1 MKKSWLILF
10 VVLMVFVG
18 CRPKGILSSRQMQD
32 VLYDLHRADAILR
45 QYNLELGHDE
55 ALAKY
60 YEVVLEK
67 HGITQAQ
74 FDSSLVWYT
83 DHPSRFD
90 KIYPKIEK
98 RCKQE
103 LDEIMKT
110 LETEDVPDQPEREL
124 PPFEDVV
131 QRNLHG
137 LPTDLWQEPKLAVE
151 VPYSV
156 EKD

>member
-1 MKKSWLILF
+1 MKRFGLILF
-10 VVLMVFVG
+10 VVLMVFAG
-18 CRPKGILSSRQMQD
+18 CRPKGILSSRQMQN

-45 QYNLELGHDE
+45 QYDLELGPDE
-55 ALAKY
+55 VLAKY

-98 RCKQE
+98 HCKDE
-103 LDEIMKT
+103 YTEIMKT
-110 LETEDVPDQPEREL
+110 LEVEASIEEQVRNL
-124 PPFEDVV
+124 PPFEDVI
-131 QRNLHG
+131 QRDLYG

-151 VPYSV
+151 VPYCD
-156 EKD
+156 KND

>member
-1 MKKSWLILF
+1 
-10 VVLMVFVG
+10 
-18 CRPKGILSSRQMQD
+18 MQD

-45 QYNLELGHDE
+45 VSNLERGHDE

-83 DHPSRFD
+83 DNPALFD

-98 RCKQE
+98 RCQAE
-103 LDEIMKT
+103 YDEVMKT
-110 LETEDVPDQPEREL
+110 LETTKPEVHEREL
-124 PPFEDVV
+124 LPVEVV
-131 QRNLHG
+131 MQHTLYG
-137 LPTDLWQEPKLAVE
+137 LPTTLHEPEQAGVE
-151 VPYSV
+151 VPYRS
-156 EKD
+156 EK

>member
-1 MKKSWLILF
+1 
-10 VVLMVFVG
+10 
-18 CRPKGILSSRQMQD
+18 MQN

-45 QYNLELGHDE
+45 VSNLERGHDE

-83 DHPSRFD
+83 DNPARFD

-98 RCKQE
+98 RCQAE
-103 LDEIMKT
+103 YDEVMKT
-110 LETEDVPDQPEREL
+110 LENINQPQVQEREL
-124 PPFEDVV
+124 
-131 QRNLHG
+131 
-137 LPTDLWQEPKLAVE
+137 LPTDVVMQHTIFGLPKEL
-151 VPYSV
+151 VPNTVDSSYIV
-156 EKD
+156 APVFR

>member
-1 MKKSWLILF
+1 
-10 VVLMVFVG
+10 
-18 CRPKGILSSRQMQD
+18 MQN

-45 QYNLELGHDE
+45 VSNLERGHDE

-83 DHPSRFD
+83 DNPARFD

-98 RCKQE
+98 RCKAE
-103 LDEIMKT
+103 YDEVMKT
-110 LETEDVPDQPEREL
+110 LETTKPEVHEREL
-124 PPFEDVV
+124 LPVEVV
-131 QRNLHG
+131 MQHTLYG
-137 LPTDLWQEPKLAVE
+137 LPTTLYEPEQAGVE
-151 VPYSV
+151 VPYRS
-156 EKD
+156 EK